1 MVRLQRCCSPVLAR
15 LSRGCLSTPSQRL
28 ALAKILPIHRLN
40 LFAIS
45 PKKAARKANVILEID
60 KGQSGGMLKSATRH
74 LQFPTRMNFPRL
86 RNSLLAAA
94 ALTSISHV
102 SAQKADFNEVGRQ
115 MSIMLQNSH
124 FAKLPF
130 DQDLARRFLEDYL
143 KDLDF
148 QRLYFTQEDVDR
160 FNEAY
165 GSDMHRLI
173 LEGKSMQAAV
183 EIYGVFKERVRA
195 RVAQTGHLLN
205 GTDFDFAQKE
215 KVLMSRK
222 DASWPKNEK
231 EAADLWRLQIKEA
244 VLGEVLR
251 REMLTK
257 LSKEQGKADPGSDDR
272 SPKEKVSLRYKR
284 FLASVEDVD
293 DEEVANYFLSA
304 VARAYDPHTDY
315 MSAREMSRFKDGM
328 KNELVGIGALLQ
340 AEEDGAT
347 KIMGIVVGGP
357 ADREGSLKLNDRVV
371 GVNVLNT
378 DKPSD
383 MVDIMFM
390 KIDKVVDLIRGK
402 EGTSV
407 ALKVEPAAGPPGV
420 TRMVVIRRDKVEM
433 KDEQASGELIEI
445 KTEKKQSKRLGVITL
460 PSFYADF
467 DNGKVSCADD
477 VEKILKRLMEEKIDG
492 LMLDL
497 RNNGGG
503 SLDEVRRMTGFFMEQ
518 GPVVQVKDTLGRVQV
533 KNSENGKPVY
543 AGAMVV
549 LTDRSSAS
557 ASEILA
563 GALQDFNRAVVIGE
577 TSTFGKGTV
586 QQPMDIGRMLP
597 LFSNR
602 NGAGFL
608 KVTIQK
614 FYRPSGSSTQMDGV
628 ASDIALPSI
637 MDGLEIGESFLEH
650 SLPHDR
656 IRSSDDFKPDDAG
669 KLFIPRLKELS
680 AKRVEVCR
688 DFGYVRDDVRRT
700 SERIKANTLSL
711 NKTERVNELAESD
724 VRQKERNVERRE
736 RFAKI
741 AEEDKSLFK
750 FYKIT
755 LDDIKAGNKIKSY
768 DPSDESASFMRRAKD
783 ETEDLDD
790 SPKWPTGLDPI
801 KRESIAVMRDLVE
814 LSESARVAGLIE

>member
-1 MVRLQRCCSPVLAR
+1 M
-15 LSRGCLSTPSQRL
+15 TF
-28 ALAKILPIHRLN
+28 HW
-40 LFAIS
+40 
-45 PKKAARKANVILEID
+45 
-60 KGQSGGMLKSATRH
+60 
-74 LQFPTRMNFPRL
+74 L
-86 RNSLLAAA
+86 RNTLLAAA
-94 ALTSISHV
+94 ALASFSPLN
-102 SAQKADFNEVGRQ
+102 AQQADFNEVGRQ

-124 FAKLPF
+124 FARLPF
-130 DQDLARRFLEDYL
+130 DEALGRRFLDDYL

-165 GSDMHRLI
+165 GSQIHSLI
-173 LEGKSMQAAV
+173 LQGKSMEAATT
-183 EIYGVFKERVRA
+183 IYEVFKQRVRA
-195 RVAQTGHLLN
+195 RVQQTEKLLN
-205 GTDFDFAQKE
+205 GNDFDFTSE
-215 KVLMSRK
+215 DKVMMSRK
-222 DASWPKNEK
+222 DAAWPKNETD
-231 EAADLWRLQIKEA
+231 AAELWRLQIKEA

-251 REMLTK
+251 REMLAK
-257 LSKEQGKADPGSDDR
+257 MAKEQGKADPGSDDR

-293 DEEVANYFLSA
+293 NEEVANYFLSA

-315 MSAREMSRFKDGM
+315 MSAREMSRFKDSM

-371 GVNVLNT
+371 GVNAFNT
-378 DKPSD
+378 DKPAD

-407 ALKVEPAAGPPGV
+407 ALKVEPASGPPGV
-420 TRMVVIRRDKVEM
+420 TRMVVIKRGKVEM
-433 KDEQASGELIEI
+433 KDEQAGGELIES
-445 KTEKKQSKRLGVITL
+445 KNEKNQSKRLGIITL

-467 DNGKVSCADD
+467 DNGEVSCADD
-477 VEKILKRLMEEKIDG
+477 VEKLLKRLMEEKIDG
-492 LMLDL
+492 LILDL

-533 KNSENGKPVY
+533 KNSENGKPIY
-543 AGAMVV
+543 TGPMVV

-563 GALQDFNRAVVIGE
+563 GALQDFNRAVVVGE
-577 TSTFGKGTV
+577 ASTFGKGTV

-628 ASDIALPSI
+628 ASDIVIPSI
-637 MDGLEIGESFLEH
+637 MDGLEIGESYLEH
-650 SLPHDR
+650 SLEHDL
-656 IRSSDDFKPDDAG
+656 IRSADDFKPLESE
-669 KLFIPRLKELS
+669 KLFIPKLKELS
-680 AKRVEVCR
+680 AKRLDACK

-700 SERIKANTLSL
+700 TERINANTLSL
-711 NKTERVNELAESD
+711 NKAEREKELADSD
-724 VRQKERNVERRE
+724 ARQKERNAERRE
-736 RFAKI
+736 RFAKV
-741 AEEDKSLFK
+741 AQEDKQSFK
-750 FYKIT
+750 FYKLT
-755 LDDIKAGNKIKSY
+755 LDDIKDGNKLKSY

-783 ETEDLDD
+783 ETEDLDE

-801 KRESIAVMRDLVE
+801 KRESISVLRDLVE
-814 LSESARVAGLIE
+814 LSENARVAGLFE

>member
-1 MVRLQRCCSPVLAR
+1 M
-15 LSRGCLSTPSQRL
+15 TF
-28 ALAKILPIHRLN
+28 HW
-40 LFAIS
+40 
-45 PKKAARKANVILEID
+45 
-60 KGQSGGMLKSATRH
+60 
-74 LQFPTRMNFPRL
+74 L
-86 RNSLLAAA
+86 RNTLLAAA
-94 ALTSISHV
+94 ALASFV
-102 SAQKADFNEVGRQ
+102 PLKGQQADFNEVGRQ

-124 FAKLPF
+124 FARLPF
-130 DQDLARRFLEDYL
+130 DEAMGRRFLDDYL

-160 FNEAY
+160 FNDAY
-165 GSDMHRLI
+165 GSEMHSLI
-173 LEGKSMQAAV
+173 LQGKSMEAATT
-183 EIYGVFKERVRA
+183 IYDIFKERVRA
-195 RVAQTGHLLN
+195 RVEQTEKLLN
-205 GTDFDFAQKE
+205 GNEFDFTSVD
-215 KVLMSRK
+215 KVMMSRK
-222 DASWPKNEK
+222 DAAWPKNEK
-231 EAADLWRLQIKEA
+231 DAAELWRLQIKEA

-251 REMLTK
+251 REMLAK
-257 LSKEQGKADPGSDDR
+257 MAKEQGKADPGSDDR

-293 DEEVANYFLSA
+293 NEEVANYFLSA

-315 MSAREMSRFKDGM
+315 MSAREMSRFKDSM

-340 AEEDGAT
+340 GEEDGAT

-371 GVNVLNT
+371 GVNALNT
-378 DKPSD
+378 DKPAD

-407 ALKVEPAAGPPGV
+407 ALKVEPASGPPGV
-420 TRMVVIRRDKVEM
+420 TRIVVIKRGKVEM
-433 KDEQASGELIEI
+433 KDEQAGGELIEI
-445 KTEKKQSKRLGVITL
+445 KNDKNQSKRLGVIAL

-467 DNGKVSCADD
+467 DNGEVSCADD
-477 VEKILKRLMEEKIDG
+477 VEKLLKRLMEEKIDG
-492 LMLDL
+492 LILDL

-533 KNSENGKPVY
+533 KNSENGKPIY
-543 AGAMVV
+543 TGPMVV

-563 GALQDFNRAVVIGE
+563 GALQDFNRAVVVGE
-577 TSTFGKGTV
+577 ASTFGKGTV

-628 ASDIALPSI
+628 ASDVVIPSI

-650 SLPHDR
+650 SLEHDL
-656 IRSSDDFKPDDAG
+656 IRRADDFKPLDAET
-669 KLFIPRLKELS
+669 LFIPKLKELS
-680 AKRVEVCR
+680 LKRIDDCR
-688 DFGYVRDDVRRT
+688 DFEYVRDDVRRT
-700 SERIKANTLSL
+700 TERINANTLSL
-711 NKTERVNELAESD
+711 NKAEREKELAESD
-724 VRQKERNVERRE
+724 ARQKERNAERRE
-736 RFAKI
+736 RFAKV
-741 AEEDKSLFK
+741 AQEDKQRFK
-750 FYKIT
+750 FFKLT
-755 LDDIKAGNKIKSY
+755 LDDIKEGKKLISY

>member
-1 MVRLQRCCSPVLAR
+1 M
-15 LSRGCLSTPSQRL
+15 TF
-28 ALAKILPIHRLN
+28 HW
-40 LFAIS
+40 
-45 PKKAARKANVILEID
+45 
-60 KGQSGGMLKSATRH
+60 
-74 LQFPTRMNFPRL
+74 L
-86 RNSLLAAA
+86 RNTLLAAA
-94 ALTSISHV
+94 ALASFV
-102 SAQKADFNEVGRQ
+102 PLKGQQADFNEVGRQ

-124 FAKLPF
+124 FARLPF
-130 DQDLARRFLEDYL
+130 DEAMGRRFLDDYL

-160 FNEAY
+160 FNDAY
-165 GSDMHRLI
+165 GSEMHSLI
-173 LEGKSMQAAV
+173 LQGKSMEAATT
-183 EIYGVFKERVRA
+183 IYDIFKERVRA
-195 RVAQTGHLLN
+195 RVEQTEKLLN
-205 GTDFDFAQKE
+205 GNDFDFTSE
-215 KVLMSRK
+215 DKVMMSRK
-222 DASWPKNEK
+222 DAAWPKNEK
-231 EAADLWRLQIKEA
+231 DAAELWRLQIKEA

-251 REMLTK
+251 REMLAK
-257 LSKEQGKADPGSDDR
+257 MAKEQGKADPGSDDR

-293 DEEVANYFLSA
+293 NEEVANYFLSA

-315 MSAREMSRFKDGM
+315 MSAREMSRFKDSM

-340 AEEDGAT
+340 GEEDGAT

-371 GVNVLNT
+371 GVNALNT
-378 DKPSD
+378 DKPAD

-407 ALKVEPAAGPPGV
+407 ALKVEPASGPPGV
-420 TRMVVIRRDKVEM
+420 TRIVVIKRGKVEM
-433 KDEQASGELIEI
+433 KDEQAGGELIEI
-445 KTEKKQSKRLGVITL
+445 KNDKNQSKRLGVIAL

-467 DNGKVSCADD
+467 DNGEVSCADD
-477 VEKILKRLMEEKIDG
+477 VEKLLKRLMEEKIDG
-492 LMLDL
+492 LILDL

-533 KNSENGKPVY
+533 KNSENGKPIY
-543 AGAMVV
+543 TGPMVV

-563 GALQDFNRAVVIGE
+563 GALQDFNRAVVVGE
-577 TSTFGKGTV
+577 ASTFGKGTV

-628 ASDIALPSI
+628 ASDVVIPSI

-650 SLPHDR
+650 SLEHDL
-656 IRSSDDFKPDDAG
+656 IRRADDFKPLDAET
-669 KLFIPRLKELS
+669 LFIPKLKELS
-680 AKRVEVCR
+680 LKRIDDCR
-688 DFGYVRDDVRRT
+688 DFEYVRDDVRRT
-700 SERIKANTLSL
+700 TERIKANTLSL
-711 NKTERVNELAESD
+711 NKAEREKELAESD
-724 VRQKERNVERRE
+724 ARQKERNAERRE
-736 RFAKI
+736 RFAKV
-741 AEEDKSLFK
+741 AQEDKQRFK
-750 FYKIT
+750 FFKLT
-755 LDDIKAGNKIKSY
+755 LDDIKEGKKLISY

>member
-1 MVRLQRCCSPVLAR
+1 M
-15 LSRGCLSTPSQRL
+15 TF
-28 ALAKILPIHRLN
+28 HW
-40 LFAIS
+40 
-45 PKKAARKANVILEID
+45 
-60 KGQSGGMLKSATRH
+60 
-74 LQFPTRMNFPRL
+74 L
-86 RNSLLAAA
+86 RNTLLAAA
-94 ALTSISHV
+94 ALASFV
-102 SAQKADFNEVGRQ
+102 PLKGQQADFNEVGRQ

-124 FAKLPF
+124 FARLPF
-130 DQDLARRFLEDYL
+130 DEAMGRRFLDDYL

-160 FNEAY
+160 FNDAY
-165 GSDMHRLI
+165 GSEMHSLI
-173 LEGKSMQAAV
+173 LQGKSMEAATT
-183 EIYGVFKERVRA
+183 IYDIFKERVRA
-195 RVAQTGHLLN
+195 RVEQTEKLLN
-205 GTDFDFAQKE
+205 GNDFDFTSE
-215 KVLMSRK
+215 DKVMMSRK
-222 DASWPKNEK
+222 DAAWPKNEK
-231 EAADLWRLQIKEA
+231 DAAELWRLQIKEA

-251 REMLTK
+251 REMLAK
-257 LSKEQGKADPGSDDR
+257 MAKEQGKADPGSDDR

-293 DEEVANYFLSA
+293 NEEVANYFLSA

-315 MSAREMSRFKDGM
+315 MSAREMSRFKDSM

-340 AEEDGAT
+340 GEEDGAT

-371 GVNVLNT
+371 GVNALNT
-378 DKPSD
+378 DKPAD

-407 ALKVEPAAGPPGV
+407 ALKVEPASGPPGV
-420 TRMVVIRRDKVEM
+420 TRIVVIKRGKVEM
-433 KDEQASGELIEI
+433 KDEQAGGELIEI
-445 KTEKKQSKRLGVITL
+445 KNDKNQSKRLGVIAL

-467 DNGKVSCADD
+467 DNGEVSCADD
-477 VEKILKRLMEEKIDG
+477 VEKLLKRLMEEKIDG
-492 LMLDL
+492 LILDL

-533 KNSENGKPVY
+533 KNSENGKPIY
-543 AGAMVV
+543 TGPMVV

-563 GALQDFNRAVVIGE
+563 GALQDFNRAVVVGE
-577 TSTFGKGTV
+577 ASTFGKGTV

-628 ASDIALPSI
+628 ASDVVIPSI

-650 SLPHDR
+650 SLEHDL
-656 IRSSDDFKPDDAG
+656 IRRADDFKPLDAET
-669 KLFIPRLKELS
+669 LFIPKLKELS
-680 AKRVEVCR
+680 LKRIDDCR
-688 DFGYVRDDVRRT
+688 DFEYVRDDVRRT
-700 SERIKANTLSL
+700 TERINANTLSL
-711 NKTERVNELAESD
+711 NKAEREKELAESD
-724 VRQKERNVERRE
+724 ARQKERNAERRE
-736 RFAKI
+736 RFAKV
-741 AEEDKSLFK
+741 AQEDKQRFK
-750 FYKIT
+750 FFKLT
-755 LDDIKAGNKIKSY
+755 LDDIKEGKKLISY

>member
-1 MVRLQRCCSPVLAR
+1 M
-15 LSRGCLSTPSQRL
+15 TF
-28 ALAKILPIHRLN
+28 HW
-40 LFAIS
+40 
-45 PKKAARKANVILEID
+45 
-60 KGQSGGMLKSATRH
+60 
-74 LQFPTRMNFPRL
+74 L
-86 RNSLLAAA
+86 RNTLLAAA
-94 ALTSISHV
+94 ALASFV
-102 SAQKADFNEVGRQ
+102 PLKGQQADFNEVGRQ

-124 FAKLPF
+124 FARLPF
-130 DQDLARRFLEDYL
+130 DEAMGRRFLDDYL

-160 FNEAY
+160 FNDAY
-165 GSDMHRLI
+165 GSEMHSLI
-173 LEGKSMQAAV
+173 LQGKSMEAATT
-183 EIYGVFKERVRA
+183 IYDIFKERVRA
-195 RVAQTGHLLN
+195 RVEQTEKLLN
-205 GTDFDFAQKE
+205 GNDFDFTSE
-215 KVLMSRK
+215 DKVMMSRK
-222 DASWPKNEK
+222 DAAWPKNEK
-231 EAADLWRLQIKEA
+231 DAAELWRLQIKEA

-251 REMLTK
+251 REMLAK
-257 LSKEQGKADPGSDDR
+257 MAKEQGKADPGSDDR

-293 DEEVANYFLSA
+293 NEEVANYFLSA

-315 MSAREMSRFKDGM
+315 MSAREMSRFKDSM

-340 AEEDGAT
+340 GEEDGAT

-371 GVNVLNT
+371 GVNALNT
-378 DKPSD
+378 DKPAD

-407 ALKVEPAAGPPGV
+407 ALKVEPASGPPGV
-420 TRMVVIRRDKVEM
+420 TRIVVIKRGKVEM
-433 KDEQASGELIEI
+433 KDEQAGGELIEI
-445 KTEKKQSKRLGVITL
+445 KNDKNQSKRLGVIAL

-467 DNGKVSCADD
+467 DNGEVSCADD
-477 VEKILKRLMEEKIDG
+477 VEKLLKRLMEEKIDG
-492 LMLDL
+492 LILDL

-533 KNSENGKPVY
+533 KNSENGKPIY
-543 AGAMVV
+543 IGPMVV

-563 GALQDFNRAVVIGE
+563 GALQDFNRAVVVGE
-577 TSTFGKGTV
+577 ASTFGKGTV

-628 ASDIALPSI
+628 ASDVVIPSI

-650 SLPHDR
+650 SLEHDL
-656 IRSSDDFKPDDAG
+656 IRRADDFKPLDAET
-669 KLFIPRLKELS
+669 LFIPKLKELS
-680 AKRVEVCR
+680 LKRIDDCR
-688 DFGYVRDDVRRT
+688 DFEYVRDDVRRT
-700 SERIKANTLSL
+700 TERINANTLSL
-711 NKTERVNELAESD
+711 NKAEREKELAESD
-724 VRQKERNVERRE
+724 ARQKERNAERRE
-736 RFAKI
+736 RFAKV
-741 AEEDKSLFK
+741 AQEDKQRFK
-750 FYKIT
+750 FFKLT
-755 LDDIKAGNKIKSY
+755 LDDIKEGKKLMSY